1 MMKQILE
8 IKDVSRRFGGLQAV
22 NKCRF
27 SVRAGSITGLV
38 GPNGAGKSTLFSLVS
53 GFVRPDSGEVLFDGN
68 HIEKLS
74 AHDIARLGLRRTFQI
89 PRELKQ
95 MTVLENLLL
104 VPEGQF
110 GDQVRSVLLPGK
122 RVRDEER
129 INLQKAQGV
138 LEMVGLGEKAQ
149 HPAALLSG
157 GQKKLLELARC
168 LMADPKLL
176 LLDEPTAGV
185 NPTLIRHLM
194 AVLRRIHAS
203 GVTLLIIEHNMT
215 VIMELCERVIVMD
228 RGQVIAAGT
237 PVEIQSNKEVLDA
250 YLGGVSA

>member
-1 MMKQILE
+1 MKQILE
-8 IKDVSRRFGGLQAV
+8 INGVSRRFGGLQAV
-22 NKCRF
+22 NRCQF
-27 SVRAGSITGLV
+27 SVRADSITGLV
-38 GPNGAGKSTLFSLVS
+38 GPNGAGKSTLFNLIS
-53 GFVRPDSGEVLFDGN
+53 GFVSPDSGEIWFAGQRIDPLN
-68 HIEKLS
+68 
-74 AHDIARLGLRRTFQI
+74 AHSVARLGLRRTFQI

-104 VPEGQF
+104 VPEKQF
-110 GDQVRSVLLPGK
+110 GDRILSVLLPGK
-122 RVRDEER
+122 KVREEES
-129 INLQKAQGV
+129 IILQTARAV
-138 LEMVGLGEKAQ
+138 LEMVGLSEKAN

-168 LMADPKLL
+168 LMAKPKLL

-194 AVLRRIHAS
+194 DVLRRVHAS
-203 GVTLLIIEHNMT
+203 GVTLLVIEHNMT

-237 PVEIQSNKEVLDA
+237 PAEIQSNAQVLDA
-250 YLGGVSA
+250 YLGGVTA

>member
-1 MMKQILE
+1 MKEILE
-8 IKDVSRRFGGLQAV
+8 IKCLSRRFGGLQAV
-22 NKCRF
+22 NKCEF
-27 SVRAGSITGLV
+27 SVRAHSITGLV
-38 GPNGAGKSTLFSLVS
+38 GPNGAGKSTLFNLVS
-53 GFVRPDSGEVLFDGN
+53 GFVRPDSGEIRFAGERIDT
-68 HIEKLS
+68 LS
-74 AHDIARLGLRRTFQI
+74 AHSVARLGLRRTFQI

-104 VPEGQF
+104 VPENQF
-110 GDQVRSVLLPGK
+110 GDRIVSVLSQGK
-122 RVRDEER
+122 RVREEEGK
-129 INLQKAQGV
+129 NLQIARGV
-138 LEMVGLGEKAQ
+138 LEMVGLSEKATHQ
-149 HPAALLSG
+149 AALLSG

-168 LMADPKLL
+168 LMAKPKLL

-194 AVLRRIHAS
+194 SVLRRVNES

-228 RGQVIAAGT
+228 RGQVIAAGS
-237 PVEIQSNKEVLDA
+237 PSAIQSNKQVLEA

>member
-1 MMKQILE
+1 MNQILE
-8 IKDVSRRFGGLQAV
+8 VNKVSRRFGGLKAV
-22 NKCRF
+22 NECAF
-27 SVRAGSITGLV
+27 SVRSGSITGLV

-53 GFVRPDSGEVLFDGN
+53 GFVRPDSGEIVFAGERIDG
-68 HIEKLS
+68 LS
-74 AHDIARLGLRRTFQI
+74 AHNVAQRGLRRTFQI
-89 PRELKQ
+89 PRELRK

-104 VPEGQF
+104 VPENQF
-110 GDQVRSVLLPGK
+110 GDRILSVILPGK
-122 RVRDEER
+122 RVRKEEAHN
-129 INLQKAQGV
+129 IETASKVLQ
-138 LEMVGLGEKAQ
+138 MVGLSEKEN

-157 GQKKLLELARC
+157 GQKKLLELGRC
-168 LMADPKLL
+168 LMAEPKLL

-185 NPTLIRHLM
+185 NPTLIRQLM
-194 AVLRRIHAS
+194 EVLRRVHAT

-237 PVEIQSNKEVLDA
+237 PKEIQSNAQVLDA